1 MASVLLVN
9 ERSTMYTYRL
19 FLLIGGEPVTLDI
32 QAPSREATIE
42 VAANIWDMYDNSPN
56 PAHEVSRHRPT

>member
-9 ERSTMYTYRL
+9 ERSTMYTYHL
-19 FLLIGGEPVTLDI
+19 FLRIGGAPVTLVV

-42 VAANIWDMYDNSPN
+42 VAANVWDMYDNSPN
-56 PAHEVSRHRPT
+56 PAHEVRQGRPA

>member
-19 FLLIGGEPVTLDI
+19 FLRIDGAPVTIDI
-32 QAPSREATIE
+32 QAPSREATVE
-42 VAANIWDMYDNSPN
+42 VAANVWDMYNNSPN
-56 PAHEVSRHRPT
+56 PAHEVRQGRPA